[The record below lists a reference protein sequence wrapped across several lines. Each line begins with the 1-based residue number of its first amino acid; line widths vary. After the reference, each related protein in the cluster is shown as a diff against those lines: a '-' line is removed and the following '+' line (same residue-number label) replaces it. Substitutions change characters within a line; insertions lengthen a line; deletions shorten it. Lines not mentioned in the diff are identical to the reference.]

1 MEIKDLTTDLE
12 RALYV
17 KIIGTK
23 NGIESY
29 FEFVKD
35 DGCEEYQTF
44 KEAKIKLAL
53 LTDLAKIIENEK

>member
-23 NGIESY
+23 NGIESF
-29 FEFVKD
+29 FEDVKD
-35 DGCEEYQTF
+35 NGCEEYQTF
-44 KEAKIKLAL
+44 KESKIKLAL